1 VKSQQ
6 DVKEQEFDV
15 LFLEAIDE
23 AFLSVSPNSK
33 ELIYE
38 AIEKVGIKKHMIS
51 KDITLF
57 SSTLFTI
64 FGVGAKFLEML
75 IMKKLQEKVNLF
87 EKWTGPVWF
96 SPTLTFCEFVKTKRT
111 HFLNS
116 KKIEFGVDFGIFEVC
131 DKRAIERK

>member
-6 DVKEQEFDV
+6 DVKEREFDV
-15 LFLEAIDE
+15 LLLEAIDE
-23 AFLSVSPNSK
+23 AFLSLSPNSK

-38 AIEKVGIKKHMIS
+38 AIEKVGIKKNMIP
-51 KDITLF
+51 KDINLF

-64 FGVGAKFLEML
+64 FGVGAKFLEIL
-75 IMKKLQEKVNLF
+75 IMKKLQEKVNLY
-87 EKWTGPVWF
+87 ENWTGPVWF
-96 SPTLTFCEFVKTKRT
+96 SPTLTFCEFVKIKRT

-116 KKIEFGVDFGIFEVC
+116 KKIQFFVSLGVLEEC